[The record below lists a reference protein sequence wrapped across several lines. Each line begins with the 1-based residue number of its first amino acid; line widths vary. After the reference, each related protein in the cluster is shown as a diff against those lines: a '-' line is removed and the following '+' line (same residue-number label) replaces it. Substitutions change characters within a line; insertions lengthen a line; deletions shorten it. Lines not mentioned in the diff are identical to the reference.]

1 MSTQAMKVDKG
12 ALIKWLITIA
22 VPLIL
27 FLIPETDVYTYEVKM
42 FLVVTVGGILLVAFE
57 QVHLMAVSMLFPI
70 GYMVAGLVPMDVA
83 YSAWLQTM
91 PLVVV
96 GGYMIA
102 MVLNRVGLLKRMAY
116 WCFIKVRGSYYGLL
130 YSVFIVG
137 CILNTVTGGNA
148 WVMMAAFTF
157 GLCMGFDLGKSIDS
171 AIIMLVGGLSA
182 GASCMF
188 IYSPYFMN
196 LLWNAANKTLP
207 EGAEPYGA
215 TWLEFF

>member
-70 GYMVAGLVPMDVA
+70 GYMAAGLVPMDVA

-157 GLCMGFDLGKSIDS
+157 GL
-171 AIIMLVGGLSA
+171 
-182 GASCMF
+182 
-188 IYSPYFMN
+188 
-196 LLWNAANKTLP
+196 
-207 EGAEPYGA
+207 
-215 TWLEFF
+215 

>member
-83 YSAWLQTM
+83 YSAWLRR
-91 PLVVV
+91 
-96 GGYMIA
+96 Y
-102 MVLNRVGLLKRMAY
+102 
-116 WCFIKVRGSYYGLL
+116 
-130 YSVFIVG
+130 
-137 CILNTVTGGNA
+137 
-148 WVMMAAFTF
+148 
-157 GLCMGFDLGKSIDS
+157 
-171 AIIMLVGGLSA
+171 
-182 GASCMF
+182 
-188 IYSPYFMN
+188 
-196 LLWNAANKTLP
+196 
-207 EGAEPYGA
+207 
-215 TWLEFF
+215 

>member
-1 MSTQAMKVDKG
+1 MKVDKG

-57 QVHLMAVSMLFPI
+57 QVYLMAVSMLFPI

-116 WCFIKVRGSYYGLL
+116 WCFIKVRGS
-130 YSVFIVG
+130 
-137 CILNTVTGGNA
+137 
-148 WVMMAAFTF
+148 
-157 GLCMGFDLGKSIDS
+157 
-171 AIIMLVGGLSA
+171 
-182 GASCMF
+182 
-188 IYSPYFMN
+188 
-196 LLWNAANKTLP
+196 
-207 EGAEPYGA
+207 
-215 TWLEFF
+215 